1 MGGNA
6 TKDFGTRRITKDE
19 FNILTNKLKDPKYHI
34 IKSYTNKESHGDI
47 DVLGTISFDEFE
59 SIIKTKFNI
68 LGIVKNHNEK
78 SYALEFNSAK
88 FQLDY
93 IRTAPEYLTF
103 NYNYLSYNDL
113 GNLIGRIASSFG
125 FKFGHDGLFIK
136 EFFDDKG
143 NTVDKTVSYI
153 RHEKLISRDWDFAL
167 EFLGLDPKRYKE
179 GFNSLDDI
187 FEYVC
192 SSKYFHKNYYNL
204 ENDNNQK
211 RTRDKKRENINKFN
225 KYLESQLETNF
236 RESRNLFKE
245 HLKSYPQIIQYKRA
259 LKKEVKREYYK
270 KRKFKAQKLLKILRL
285 NYELIDPK
293 RFGEFIVFVKKSDL
307 YKDWNI
313 NHLEFNSRLRSLF
326 EAFNTLTVTN
336 SYK

>member
-6 TKDFGTRRITKDE
+6 TKEFDTRRITKQE
-19 FNILTNKLKDPKYHI
+19 YEILINKLKDPKYHI
-34 IKSYTNKESHGDI
+34 IKSYNNKESHGDI

-68 LGIVKNHNEK
+68 LGIKKNHNEK
-78 SYALEFNSAK
+78 SYALEYNNIK

-93 IRTAPEYLTF
+93 IRTSPEFLTF

-125 FKFGHDGLFIK
+125 FKFGHDGLFVK
-136 EFFDDKG
+136 EFFNEQGLK
-143 NTVDKTVSYI
+143 VDKTVSYV
-153 RHEKLISRDWDFAL
+153 RREKLISRDWDFAL
-167 EFLGLDPKRYKE
+167 EFLGLDPKRYQE

-187 FEYVC
+187 FGYVC

-225 KYLESQLETNF
+225 KYLETQLETNF

-245 HLKSYPQIIQYKRA
+245 HLKSYPQIVQYRKTLR
-259 LKKEVKREYYK
+259 KEVRTEYFK
-270 KRKFKAQKLLKILRL
+270 KRKFKSQKLLKILRL
-285 NYELIDPK
+285 NYDLIDPK
-293 RFGEFIVFVKKSDL
+293 LFGEFIVFVKKSDL
-307 YKDWNI
+307 YKNWNI
-313 NHLEFNSRLRSLF
+313 NHLEFNFKLRWLF
-326 EAFNTLTVTN
+326 GEFRANQSKLNNF
-336 SYK
+336 

>member
-6 TKDFGTRRITKDE
+6 TKEFDTRRITKQE
-19 FNILTNKLKDPKYHI
+19 YEILINKLKDSKYHI
-34 IKSYTNKESHGDI
+34 IKSYNNKESHGDI

-68 LGIVKNHNEK
+68 LGIKKNHNEK
-78 SYALEFNSAK
+78 SYALEYNNIK

-93 IRTAPEYLTF
+93 IRTSPEFLTF

-125 FKFGHDGLFIK
+125 FKFGHDGLFVK
-136 EFFDDKG
+136 EFFNEQGLK
-143 NTVDKTVSYI
+143 VDKTVSYV
-153 RHEKLISRDWDFAL
+153 RREKLISRDWDFAL
-167 EFLGLDPKRYKE
+167 EFLGLDPKRYQE

-187 FEYVC
+187 FGYVC

-225 KYLESQLETNF
+225 KYLETQLETNF

-245 HLKSYPQIIQYKRA
+245 HLKSYPQIAQYRRA
-259 LKKEVKREYYK
+259 LKKEVRTEYFK
-270 KRKFKAQKLLKILRL
+270 KRKFKSQKLLKILRL
-285 NYELIDPK
+285 NYDLIDPK
-293 RFGEFIVFVKKSDL
+293 LFGEFIVFVKKSDL
-307 YKDWNI
+307 YKNWNI
-313 NHLEFNSRLRSLF
+313 NHLEFNFKLRWLF
-326 EAFNTLTVTN
+326 GKFRANQN
-336 SYK
+336 NPN